1 MKIIHLSDLHLGKRF
16 AEYSLI
22 EDQKY
27 ILNKIIEIIKEQK
40 PDAVCIAGDVYDKTV
55 PSTEAVELF
64 DDFLFALSKI
74 GVDVFVISG
83 NHDSPERLAFGNR
96 IFDSSGIH
104 LSPVYDGEV
113 RAVTLKDKSGDVNFY
128 MLPFV
133 KPSHVKRFFPDEK
146 IESYTDA
153 VEVAVKYMQIDRS
166 KRNVLIAH
174 QFVTGSKRSESEE
187 KSVGGLDN
195 VDSSAFDGFDY
206 VALGHI
212 HGPQTAGGNNIY
224 YCGTPLKYSFSE
236 ANDQKSVALIEL
248 KQKGELSIV
257 RLPLT
262 PKREVVDLRGT
273 YDELMSRSFY
283 ENTTYRDDLVRI
295 TLTDEDDVLNAA
307 ANLRVVYRGLAELR
321 YDNER
326 TRSTAVIDS
335 VGETENKTPLELF
348 SELYE
353 LQNGR
358 KMTDC
363 QTDYVKGLIEKIWEA

>member
-27 ILNKIIEIIKEQK
+27 ILQKIIEIIKDKK
-40 PDAVCIAGDVYDKTV
+40 PNAVCIAGDVYDKTV

-64 DDFLFALSKI
+64 DDFLYSLSQI
-74 GVDVFVISG
+74 GADVFVISG

-96 IFDSSGIH
+96 IFDASGIH
-104 LSPVYDGEV
+104 FSPVYDGEV
-113 RAVTLKDKSGDVNFY
+113 KPIALNDEFGEVNFY

-133 KPSHVKRFFPDEK
+133 KPSHVKRFFPDEN
-146 IESYTDA
+146 IENYTDA
-153 VEVAVKYMQIDRS
+153 VQVAVKHMNVDYA

-174 QFVTGSKRSESEE
+174 QFVTGSIRSDSEE

-195 VDSSAFDGFDY
+195 VDSKAFDGFDY

-212 HGPQTAGGNNIY
+212 HGAQTAGKTNVY

-236 ANDQKSVALIEL
+236 ANDQKSVALIEIN
-248 KQKGELSIV
+248 KNGEPIITK
-257 RLPLT
+257 LPLT
-262 PKREVVDLRGT
+262 PKREVVDLCGK

-295 TLTDEDDVLNAA
+295 TLTDEDDILNAA

-321 YDNER
+321 YDNTR
-326 TRSTAVIDS
+326 TRTVNVIDS
-335 VGETENKTPLELF
+335 GDSSEKKPFELF
-348 SELYE
+348 AELYR

-358 KMTDC
+358 QMTEC
-363 QTDYVKGLIEKIWEA
+363 QADYVKDLIEKIWEE